1 MEIVM
6 SEVWLMLPVFLPV
19 LLGLIFPFIKC
30 LNNRQRRIG
39 YIGTSL
45 VLCGVLSLAVICNL
59 GQDASFTLWSMTE
72 ELTITFRVD
81 GMSKVFAVLTTFVW
95 VTVGFYA
102 FGYMKHE
109 EEEEKFYRYYLI
121 VYGVLLGL
129 DFSAN
134 LISMYLFYEMMTLS
148 SLPLVLHSRT
158 KEAVMAGLKYLFY
171 SIAGAFLSLLAI
183 FFFYQYGTTMEFTA
197 GGVLDMAKVAGNEQ
211 VLLLVIFLAIVGFG
225 CKAGMFPL
233 HAWLPTAH
241 PVAPSPAS
249 AVLSGII
256 TKAGV
261 LAIIRVVFYIVGAD
275 FIRGTWVQ
283 YAWIGLS
290 LFTVFMGSMLA
301 YLEPLLKKRLA
312 YSSVSQVSYVLF
324 GLSVLHPVGALG
336 ALLHVVF
343 HSLIKNTLFLTAG
356 SIIEQTGCKRVDE
369 LTGIGKKMPGTIWCL
384 TLAGLALVGVPPLS
398 GFVSKWYL
406 ASGALQAEIGFL
418 GWLGPVVLLISALL
432 TAGYLFPITMR
443 GFLPGNSEVR
453 YERCEVPK
461 IMLVPT
467 ILLTLGAV
475 LLGIFASPLTETLN
489 KLIATFL

>member
-1 MEIVM
+1 M
-6 SEVWLMLPVFLPV
+6 SGFWLMVPVFLPV
-19 LLGLIFPFIKC
+19 LLGLIYPYKKW
-30 LNNRQRRIG
+30 LKSRTQRVVYVG
-39 YIGTSL
+39 VSL
-45 VLCGVLSLAVICNL
+45 VLCGLLSLAVIL
-59 GQDASFTLWSMTE
+59 SAGEEAFTLWSMTDA
-72 ELTITFRVD
+72 LTITFRID
-81 GMSKVFAVLTTFVW
+81 GTSKLFAVLTTVVW
-95 VTVGFYA
+95 VIVGIYA

-109 EEEEKFYRYYLI
+109 EEEERFYRYYLI
-121 VYGVLLGL
+121 VYGVLMGL
-129 DFSAN
+129 DFAAN

-158 KEAVMAGLKYLFY
+158 KESVMAGLKYLFY

-197 GGVLDMAKVAGNEQ
+197 GGVLDMAKVVGHEP
-211 VLLLVIFLAIVGFG
+211 VLLLVIFLAIIGFG

-249 AVLSGII
+249 AVLSGVI

-261 LAIIRVVFYIVGAD
+261 LAIIRVVFFIVGPD

-301 YLEPLLKKRLA
+301 YMEPVLKKRLA

-324 GLSVLHPVGALG
+324 GLSVLHPVGVLG

-343 HSLIKNTLFLTAG
+343 HSLIKNTLFLCAG

-369 LTGIGKKMPGTIWCL
+369 LTGIGKKMPGTIWCF

-406 ASGALQAEIGFL
+406 AGGALQADIGFL
-418 GWLGPVVLLISALL
+418 GWLGPVVLLVSALL
-432 TAGYLFPITMR
+432 TAGYLFPITMK
-443 GFLPGNSEVR
+443 GFLPGNGDVR
-453 YERCEVPK
+453 YERCEVTK
-461 IMLVPT
+461 IMLIPT
-467 ILLTLGAV
+467 ILLTAGAV
-475 LLGIFASPLTETLN
+475 LFGIFASPLTEFLE
-489 KLIATFL
+489 KLVAAIM

>member
-72 ELTITFRVD
+72 ELAITFRVD

-324 GLSVLHPVGALG
+324 GLAVLHPVGALG

-475 LLGIFASPLTETLN
+475 LLGIFASPLTEALN
-489 KLIATFL
+489 KLIETFL

>member
-1 MEIVM
+1 MRKIM
-6 SEVWLMLPVFLPV
+6 SEFWMMVPMFLPV
-19 LLGLIFPFIKC
+19 LLGLVFPYKKC
-30 LNNRQRRIG
+30 LKTRTQRVC
-39 YIGTSL
+39 YIGASL
-45 VLCGVLSLAVICNL
+45 VFCGVLSLVVIFTA
-59 GQDASFTLWSMTE
+59 QDASFTLWSMTDA
-72 ELTITFRVD
+72 LTLTFRID

-95 VTVGFYA
+95 VIVGFYA

-109 EEEEKFYRYYLI
+109 EDEEKFYRYYLI

-129 DFSAN
+129 DFSGN
-134 LISMYLFYEMMTLS
+134 LISMYLFYELMTLS

-197 GGVLDMAKVAGNEQ
+197 GGVLDMAKVEGNEQ

-324 GLSVLHPVGALG
+324 GLAVLHPVGALG

-356 SIIEQTGCKRVDE
+356 SIIEQTGCKRVEE

-475 LLGIFASPLTETLN
+475 LLGIFASPLTEALN
-489 KLIATFL
+489 KLIETFL

>member
-1 MEIVM
+1 MSGIWLIV
-6 SEVWLMLPVFLPV
+6 PVFLPV
-19 LLGLIFPFIKC
+19 LLGIIFPYKKW
-30 LNNRQRRIG
+30 LKNRTQRVVYVG
-39 YIGTSL
+39 ASL
-45 VLCGVLSLAVICNL
+45 VVCGLLSLIVVLCA
-59 GQDASFTLWSMTE
+59 GQDAAYTVWSMTDA
-72 ELTITFRVD
+72 LTIYFRID
-81 GMSKVFAVLTTFVW
+81 GISKVFAVLTTFVW
-95 VTVGFYA
+95 VIVGFYA
-102 FGYMKHE
+102 FGYMRHE
-109 EEEEKFYRYYLI
+109 EKEESFYRYYLI

-129 DFSAN
+129 DFSGN

-183 FFFYQYGTTMEFTA
+183 FFFYQYGTTMEFAA
-197 GGVLDMAKVAGNEQ
+197 GGVLDPAKIAGHEP
-211 VLLLVIFLAIVGFG
+211 VLLVVVFLSVIGFG

-261 LAIIRVVFYIVGAD
+261 LAVIRVVFFTVGAD
-275 FIRGTWVQ
+275 FVRGTWVQ

-301 YLEPLLKKRLA
+301 YLEPVLKKRLA

-324 GLSVLHPVGALG
+324 GLSVLHPVGVLG

-369 LTGIGKKMPGTIWCL
+369 LTGIGKKMPGTIWCF

-406 ASGALQAEIGFL
+406 ASGALSADIGFL

-432 TAGYLFPITMR
+432 TAGYLFPVTMK
-443 GFLPGNSEVR
+443 GFLPGHQEVL
-453 YERCEVPK
+453 YERCEAPK
-461 IMLVPT
+461 IMLIPMA
-467 ILLTLGAV
+467 LLTAAAV
-475 LLGIFASPLTETLN
+475 LFGVFAHPLTEALE
-489 KLIATFL
+489 KLIAGFM

>member
-72 ELTITFRVD
+72 ELAITFRVD

-475 LLGIFASPLTETLN
+475 LLGIFASPLTEALN
-489 KLIATFL
+489 KLIETFL

>member
-72 ELTITFRVD
+72 ELAITFRVD

-443 GFLPGNSEVR
+443 GFLPGDSEVR

-475 LLGIFASPLTETLN
+475 LLGIFASPLTEALN

>member
-59 GQDASFTLWSMTE
+59 GQDDSFTLWSMTE
-72 ELTITFRVD
+72 ELAITFRVD

-475 LLGIFASPLTETLN
+475 LLGIFASPLTEALN
-489 KLIATFL
+489 KLIETFL

>member
-1 MEIVM
+1 M

-72 ELTITFRVD
+72 ELAITFRVD

-324 GLSVLHPVGALG
+324 GLAVLHPVGALG

-475 LLGIFASPLTETLN
+475 LLGIFASPLTEALN
-489 KLIATFL
+489 KLIETFL

>member
-1 MEIVM
+1 M
-6 SEVWLMLPVFLPV
+6 SGFWLMVPVFLPV
-19 LLGLIFPFIKC
+19 LLGVLFPYKKW
-30 LNNRQRRIG
+30 LKSRTQRVT
-39 YIGTSL
+39 YIGSAL
-45 VLCGVLSLAVICNL
+45 VLCGILSLAVILSANEM
-59 GQDASFTLWSMTE
+59 SFTFWRMTDA
-72 ELTITFRVD
+72 LALTFRMD
-81 GMSKVFAVLTTFVW
+81 GMAKLFAVLTTVVW
-95 VTVGFYA
+95 VIVGFYS

-109 EEEEKFYRYYLI
+109 EEEERFYRYYLI
-121 VYGVLLGL
+121 VYGVLMGL

-134 LISMYLFYEMMTLS
+134 LITMYLFYEMMTLS

-158 KEAVMAGLKYLFY
+158 KESVMAGLKYLFY

-197 GGVLDMAKVAGNEQ
+197 GGVLDMAKVAGNEP
-211 VLLLVIFLAIVGFG
+211 VLLLVIFLAIIGFG

-249 AVLSGII
+249 AVLSGVI

-261 LAIIRVVFYIVGAD
+261 LAIVRVIFYIAGAE
-275 FIRGTWVQ
+275 FVRGSWVQ

-290 LFTVFMGSMLA
+290 LFTVLMGSMLA
-301 YLEPLLKKRLA
+301 YLEPVLKKRLA

-324 GLSVLHPVGALG
+324 GLATLHPVGVLG

-343 HSLIKNTLFLTAG
+343 HSLIKNSLFLCAG

-369 LTGIGKKMPGTIWCL
+369 LTGIGKKMPGTIWCF

-406 ASGALQAEIGFL
+406 AGGALQAEIGFL
-418 GWLGPVVLLISALL
+418 GWLGPVVLLVSALL
-432 TAGYLFPITMR
+432 TAGYLFTITMK
-443 GFLPGNSEVR
+443 GFLPGNSEVC

-461 IMLVPT
+461 LMLIPT
-467 ILLTLGAV
+467 ILLTAGAV
-475 LLGIFASPLTETLN
+475 LFGIFASPLTELLE
-489 KLIATFL
+489 KLIGTFL

>member
-1 MEIVM
+1 M
-6 SEVWLMLPVFLPV
+6 SGIWLMVPVFLPV
-19 LLGLIFPFIKC
+19 LLGILFPYKKW
-30 LNNRQRRIG
+30 LKTRTQRIAYVG
-39 YIGTSL
+39 ASL
-45 VLCGVLSLAVICNL
+45 VACGVLSLVVVL
-59 GQDASFTLWSMTE
+59 FTVQDASYTIWSMTDA
-72 ELTITFRVD
+72 LTIYFRID
-81 GMSKVFAVLTTFVW
+81 GISKVFAILTTFVW
-95 VTVGFYA
+95 VIVGFYA

-109 EEEEKFYRYYLI
+109 EKEETFYRYYLI

-129 DFSAN
+129 DFSGN

-183 FFFYQYGTTMEFTA
+183 FFFYQYGTTMEFSA
-197 GGVLDMAKVAGNEQ
+197 GGVLDMAKVAGHEP
-211 VLLLVIFLAIVGFG
+211 VLLVVVFLSIIGFG
-225 CKAGMFPL
+225 CKAGIFPL

-261 LAIIRVVFYIVGAD
+261 LAIIRVVFFTVGAD

-324 GLSVLHPVGALG
+324 GLSVLHPVGVLG

-369 LTGIGKKMPGTIWCL
+369 LTGIGKKMPGTIWCF

-406 ASGALQAEIGFL
+406 ASGALSANIGFL
-418 GWLGPVVLLISALL
+418 GWLGPVILLVSALL
-432 TAGYLFPITMR
+432 TAGYLFPVTMK
-443 GFLPGNSEVR
+443 GFLPGHQEVLF
-453 YERCEVPK
+453 ERCEAPK
-461 IMLVPT
+461 IMLIPT
-467 ILLTLGAV
+467 ALLTAAAV
-475 LLGIFASPLTETLN
+475 LFGVFAHPLTEVLE
-489 KLIATFL
+489 KLVAGFM

>member
-1 MEIVM
+1 M
-6 SEVWLMLPVFLPV
+6 SGFWLLAPVFLPV
-19 LLGLIFPFIKC
+19 LLGLIFPYKKW
-30 LNNRQRRIG
+30 LKNRAQRVG
-39 YIGTSL
+39 YVGASL
-45 VLCGVLSLAVICNL
+45 VVCGILSLVVMLAAEQGAPV
-59 GQDASFTLWSMTE
+59 TLWRMTD
-72 ELTITFRVD
+72 ELMILFRVD
-81 GMSKVFAVLTTFVW
+81 GISKLFGVLTTFVW
-95 VTVGFYA
+95 VIVGFYA

-109 EEEEKFYRYYLI
+109 EDEEKFYRYYLM
-121 VYGVLLGL
+121 VYGILLGL
-129 DFSAN
+129 DFSGN
-134 LISMYLFYEMMTLS
+134 LITMYLFYELMTLS
-148 SLPLVLHSRT
+148 SLPLVLHTRT

-171 SIAGAFLSLLAI
+171 SVAGAFLALLAI
-183 FFFYQYGTTMEFTA
+183 FFFYRYGTTMEFTA
-197 GGVLDMAKVAGNEQ
+197 GGVLDMAKVAGNEP
-211 VLLLVIFLAIVGFG
+211 VLLLVIFLAIIGFG

-261 LAIIRVVFYIVGAD
+261 LAIVRVVFYIVGAD

-301 YLEPLLKKRLA
+301 YLEPVLKKRLA

-324 GLSVLHPVGALG
+324 GLSVLHPVGVVG

-369 LTGIGKKMPGTIWCL
+369 LTGIGKKMPGTIWCM

-406 ASGALQAEIGFL
+406 ALGALNAEIGFL
-418 GWLGPVVLLISALL
+418 GWLGPVVLLVSALL
-432 TAGYLFPITMR
+432 TAGYLFPITMK
-443 GFLPGNSEVR
+443 GFLPGNQAGT
-453 YERCEVPK
+453 YERCEAPK

-467 ILLTLGAV
+467 ILLTAAAV
-475 LLGIFASPLTETLN
+475 LFGIFASPLTEWLER
-489 KLIATFL
+489 LIATFI